1 METQIT
7 SNELLIRIL
16 DRIDQIDQRIMN
28 FEKKVDNIY
37 AEQKALRE
45 EQRVINNKMDGRV
58 TNLEMWRNT
67 YK

>member
-7 SNELLIRIL
+7 SNELLLRIL